1 MSDNPA
7 HTGWGKVRCELDTPA
22 KIEIGNLVVHLLRLP
37 TDIATR
43 FEYPH
48 DVFWKSTDKWRHEW
62 RTALE
67 ETRTDLRC
75 EPVAPARNIVARPI
89 RDLFIPPSQS
99 LTVYVGYPAWL
110 QIITSNNV
118 VLADLATELMSETWL
133 GPNTLQGEVAFATQT
148 QARLSRDKLPQTS
161 HTIRAPITIQNSSRD
176 QLHIT
181 RLSIPAPELPTFRCD
196 GQLWSAPVSIECEE
210 SLSEARIAISNTAP
224 DFLDSAERVS
234 DARVNDSRSSVRKAI
249 GFLFG

>member
-1 MSDNPA
+1 MYNELS
-7 HTGWGKVRCELDTPA
+7 HTDWGKVRFELDAPV
-22 KIEIGNLVVHLLRLP
+22 KVEIGTLAVHLERSP
-37 TDIATR
+37 TDISTR
-43 FEYPH
+43 FEYPK
-48 DVFWKSTDKWRHEW
+48 DIFWKSTDKWHQEW
-62 RTALE
+62 RTALGE
-67 ETRTDLRC
+67 SQIDFNC

-89 RDLFIPPSQS
+89 RDLFIPSGQA

-110 QIITSNNV
+110 RIIASNNV
-118 VLADLATELMSETWL
+118 VLADLATQLMSETWL

-161 HTIRAPITIQNSSRD
+161 HTIRAPITIQNSSLE

-181 RLSIPAPELPTFRCD
+181 RLSIPAPELPTFRCN

-224 DFLDSAERVS
+224 DFLDSAERLS
-234 DARVNDSRSSVRKAI
+234 DARVTDRRSSVRKAI